1 MDLGGHITTTVY
13 KVKDNTLITGTESKD
28 TFIIHNLS
36 KEKLALEMK
45 NDMYEIFIDL
55 RKLQ

>member
-13 KVKDNTLITGTESKD
+13 KVKDNILITGTESKD
-28 TFIIHNLS
+28 TFTIHNLS
-36 KEKLALEMK
+36 KEKLGLEMK